1 MERDGI
7 SCPRSDTHRYP
18 TLVATVSKRCTI
30 DGPIILQE
38 KNTFLSCLCFSML
51 GDTVSVI
58 SVQHASI
65 EQNDLKARRYDVQ
78 MVLM

>member
-1 MERDGI
+1 MKHLEEPFHNGERWHPLSPVTLTTG
-7 SCPRSDTHRYP
+7 CSDTHRYP

-38 KNTFLSCLCFSML
+38 KNTFLSCLCFAML

-58 SVQHASI
+58 SV
-65 EQNDLKARRYDVQ
+65 
-78 MVLM
+78 